1 MSLSKSKISLIQQS
15 IDFDNPAPQLINWP
29 ANHAFPLNLKDYTSR
44 RTVLEVVL
52 EDIAQSENY
61 LVVTGFT
68 SLAHII
74 ELFGGTVTFGDLK
87 DVRIVLGFEPE
98 LRERKL
104 WKSAELDKDI
114 KEFWAGQHYS
124 LLNGGVVIKVI
135 ELIKDQRLCFRLS
148 DGLHAKIYVGDLHV
162 ILGSANFS
170 KNGTTIQH
178 EANIRIP
185 NDAGKPVEQEQYRQI
200 KQIAENYYKLGK
212 PYNDAMIELL
222 RTLLKLTTWQEA
234 LARAIS
240 ELLDKPWLND
250 IPELNNKLNT
260 LKLWP
265 SQRIGLGQ
273 AMYILQTQGCILIA
287 DPTGSGKTKMISTLQ
302 LVLYH
307 WLWETGRRNKSYA
320 VTICPRLVKDS
331 WHKEFVDIEFSQSG
345 QISMGALSYT
355 KGHYHA
361 THLKEIRNANILVVD
376 EAHNFLNLHSFRSIS
391 VAEHTSDNII
401 LSTATP
407 INKKPK
413 DLMRLIELLGVDN
426 LGDQELEDFKALK
439 KQKHIKSNSPEFA
452 ALKSYIEKF
461 IVRRT
466 KTQLNKLI
474 DREPELYLNRQ
485 NKQCRYP
492 DHSPE
497 IYKTGETKEDQRIAR
512 QINALAGDLKGLV
525 YLQRIMRPD
534 DLEVK
539 DEQYHI
545 DLRLRAA
552 KALAKYNI
560 QAKMRSSKAA
570 LLEHIKGTEAALAEY
585 KFKSSKEKSG
595 NLLATIRKI
604 SEAVP
609 KNQLKHC
616 CPDWLTDIEAYQIA
630 SREEIAIYEQIAKLS
645 IDLSPSR
652 ELKKVNELLKL
663 FKAHELVLAFDSTV
677 ITLDFLGQLL
687 RTNYPGSGIEHHV
700 VTGVST
706 KTSIASIL
714 KKFDLGSTSKNVLAF
729 CSDSMSE
736 GVNLQQA
743 SALMFLDMPSVL
755 RIAEQRIGRIDR
767 LDSPHAQIKVYWPL
781 DTVEFALRSD
791 ARLIRTSFD
800 TESLIGSNFTIPDE
814 IMDQHLEDVIRPDD
828 MIQAMKENKD
838 QEYLWAGV
846 QDAFTSVHDLYEGEK
861 PLITRETY
869 DTYRN
874 VDASVKVKLS
884 IGVSEL
890 PWVFLAVKGTKAI
903 SPRWY
908 FVDADKNIHVEL
920 GEVCRQLRNH
930 IIHTEQWEM
939 RWSDSVQLELNN
951 YIDLLLR
958 NEINILPSKRK
969 RAIMVA
975 KVILNKQLKAAE
987 KDKIRRPLLQKVL
1000 EMFDPK
1006 IVNEEYNVDYYHFS
1020 QQWLDI
1026 FTPILAD
1033 KKRKQKK
1040 RDSKV
1045 LSLLDLRNDKSVE
1058 LPNEVLQKIL
1068 DEAPLIINMWSR
1080 VAACIIGIPRGML

>member
-1 MSLSKSKISLIQQS
+1 VSKTKPKVTVAQPEFN
-15 IDFDNPAPQLINWP
+15 FDNPPAQWISWP
-29 ANHAFPLNLKDYTSR
+29 DNLDFPLNLKDYTGR
-44 RTVLEVVL
+44 RTVLEVIL
-52 EDIAQSENY
+52 ADIAQSDGY

-74 ELFGGTVTFGDLK
+74 ELFGGKVNFERLK

-114 KEFWAGQHYS
+114 KEYWAGQHYS

-135 ELIKDQRLCFRLS
+135 ELIKEERICFRLS
-148 DGLHAKIYVGDLHV
+148 DGLHAKIYVGDGHV

-178 EANIRIP
+178 EANIRIK
-185 NDAGKPVEQEQYRQI
+185 NDPGEPVNQSQYTQI
-200 KQIAENYYKLGK
+200 KQIAENYYILGK
-212 PYNDAMIELL
+212 PYNETIIELL
-222 RTLLKLTTWQEA
+222 KSLLKLTTWQEA

-250 IPELNNKLNT
+250 IPELYNKLNS

-273 AMYILQTQGCILIA
+273 AMYILQTQGCVLIA

-307 WLWETGRRNKSYA
+307 WLWETGRRNRSYA
-320 VTICPRLVKDS
+320 VTICPPLVKDS

-355 KGHYHA
+355 KGHAHA
-361 THLKEIRNANILVVD
+361 THIKEIRNANILVVD

-401 LSTATP
+401 LATATP

-413 DLMRLIELLGVDN
+413 DLMRLVELLGADN
-426 LGDQELEDFKALK
+426 LGDQELEQFKLLK
-439 KQKHIKSNSPEFA
+439 KQKHIKSNSSEFA
-452 ALKSYIEKF
+452 NLKSYIEKF

-474 DREPELYLNRQ
+474 DREPHLYINREG
-485 NKQCRYP
+485 KQCRYP
-492 DHSPE
+492 IHSPQT
-497 IYKTGETKEDQRIAR
+497 YKTGETKEDQRIAAKV
-512 QINALAGDLKGLV
+512 NALAANLKGLI

-534 DLEVK
+534 ELEVK
-539 DEQYHI
+539 DEQQHI
-545 DLRLRAA
+545 ELRLRAA

-570 LLEHIKGTEAALAEY
+570 LLEHIEGTEAALSEY
-585 KFKSSKEKSG
+585 GFKSSKEKSG
-595 NLLATIRKI
+595 NMLGTIKKN
-604 SEAVP
+604 SESLP

-616 CPDWLTDIEAYQIA
+616 CPDWLTDLNLYQQA
-630 SREEIAIYEQIAKLS
+630 CREEIIIYEQMAALS
-645 IDLSPSR
+645 RNLSLSR
-652 ELKKVNELLKL
+652 EHKKLGELLKL
-663 FKAHELVLAFDSTV
+663 FKTHALVLAFDSTV
-677 ITLDFLGQLL
+677 LTLDFLGHLL
-687 RTNYPGSGIEHHV
+687 RTQLGETGIECHV
-700 VTGVST
+700 VTGVSS
-706 KTSIASIL
+706 KKSIVGIL
-714 KKFDLGSTSKNVLAF
+714 KKFDLGSDSKNVLALF
-729 CSDSMSE
+729 SDSMSE

-767 LDSPHAQIKVYWPL
+767 LDSPHAEIQVYWPL
-781 DTVEFALRSD
+781 DTIEFALRSD
-791 ARLIRTSFD
+791 GRLIRTSFD

-814 IMDQHLEDVIRPDD
+814 IMDLHMDDVIKPDD
-828 MIQAMKENKD
+828 MIKAMAENKD

-846 QDAFTSVHDLYEGEK
+846 QDAFTSVHDLYEGDQ
-861 PLITRETY
+861 PLITHQTY
-869 DTYRN
+869 ETYRN

-884 IGVSEL
+884 IGVSAR

-903 SPRWY
+903 FPRWY
-908 FVDADKNIHVEL
+908 FVDADNQIHVEL
-920 GEVCRQLRNH
+920 GEVCRQLRTH
-930 IIHTEQWEM
+930 ISTTQKWEM
-939 RWSDSVQLELNN
+939 CWSDTVQKELNN
-951 YIDLLLR
+951 YIDLLLI

-969 RAIMVA
+969 RAIQVA
-975 KVILNKQLKAAE
+975 KHILSKRLKAAD
-987 KDKIRRPLLQKVL
+987 KDKFRRTLLQKVL
-1000 EMFDPK
+1000 EMFEPK
-1006 IVNEEYNVDYYHFS
+1006 IVNEEYNIDYYHFS

-1026 FTPILAD
+1026 FTPILAE

-1040 RDSKV
+1040 RDNKV
-1045 LSLLDLRNDKSVE
+1045 LSLLDLRNDRSVE
-1058 LPNEVLQKIL
+1058 LPNETLQKIL

-1080 VAACIIGIPRGML
+1080 VAACIIGIPDWH

>member
-1 MSLSKSKISLIQQS
+1 M
-15 IDFDNPAPQLINWP
+15 DFDNPVPQLISWP
-29 ANHAFPLNLKDYTSR
+29 DNHAFPLNLRDYTSK

-52 EDIAQSENY
+52 EDISQSENY

-74 ELFGGTVTFGDLK
+74 ELFGGKVTFGRLR

-135 ELIKDQRLCFRLS
+135 ELIKEERICFRLS
-148 DGLHAKIYVGDLHV
+148 DGLHAKIYVGDLHT

-170 KNGTTIQH
+170 KNGTTMQH
-178 EANIRIP
+178 EANIRIN
-185 NDAGKPVEQEQYRQI
+185 NDVAKPVEQEQYRQI
-200 KQIAENYYKLGK
+200 KQIAENYYQLGK
-212 PYNDAMIELL
+212 PYNETIIELL

-234 LARAIS
+234 LARAIA

-250 IPELNNKLNT
+250 IPELYSKLNS

-273 AMYILQTQGCILIA
+273 AMYILQTQGCVLIA

-320 VTICPRLVKDS
+320 VTICPPLVKDS

-439 KQKHIKSNSPEFA
+439 KQKHIRSNSPEFA
-452 ALKSYIEKF
+452 ALKTYIEKF

-474 DREPELYLNRQ
+474 DREPELYINRQ
-485 NKQCRYP
+485 GKQCRYP
-492 DHSPE
+492 HHSPE
-497 IYKTGETKEDQRIAR
+497 IYKTGETKEDKRIAR
-512 QINALAGDLKGLV
+512 DINKLGGELKGLI
-525 YLQRIMRPD
+525 YLQRVMRPD
-534 DLEVK
+534 DLEAK

-570 LLEHIKGTEAALAEY
+570 LLEHIEGTDAALAEY
-585 KFKSSKEKSG
+585 KFKSSKDKSG
-595 NLLATIRKI
+595 NVIATIRKI
-604 SEAVP
+604 SETLP
-609 KNQLKHC
+609 KNQLKHV
-616 CPDWLTDIEAYQIA
+616 CPDWLTDLDTYQQVC
-630 SREEIAIYEQIAKLS
+630 REEIRIYEEIARLS
-645 IDLSPSR
+645 INLSLSR
-652 ELKKVNELLKL
+652 ELKKIGELLKL
-663 FKAHELVLAFDSTV
+663 FKEHALVLAFDSTV
-677 ITLDFLGQLL
+677 LTLDFLGKLL
-687 RTNYPGSGIEHHV
+687 RTNFPDSGIEHHV

-706 KTSIASIL
+706 KTSIANIL
-714 KKFDLGSTSKNVLAF
+714 KKFDLGSTATNVLAF

-767 LDSPHAQIKVYWPL
+767 LDSPHTEIKVYWPL
-781 DTVEFALRSD
+781 DSVEFALRSD
-791 ARLIRTSFD
+791 GRLIRTSFD
-800 TESLIGSNFTIPDE
+800 TESLIGSNFTIPEE
-814 IMDQHLEDVIRPDD
+814 IMDQHLEDIIRPDD
-828 MIQAMKENKD
+828 MIKAMKENKD

-846 QDAFTSVHDLYEGEK
+846 QDAFTSVHDLYEGEH
-861 PLITRETY
+861 PLITSKTY
-869 DTYRN
+869 EAYRN

-884 IGVSEL
+884 IGRSDR

-908 FVDADKNIHVEL
+908 FVDADEKISVEL
-920 GEVCRQLRNH
+920 GEVSRQLRHH
-930 IIHTEQWEM
+930 ITSTEYWEM
-939 RWSDSVQLELNN
+939 KWSDAVQKELDH
-951 YIDLLLR
+951 YIKLLLY

-969 RAIMVA
+969 RAILVA
-975 KVILNKQLKAAE
+975 KAILLKQLKLTE
-987 KDKIRRPLLQKVL
+987 KDQLRKKLISQVL

-1006 IVNEEYNVDYYHFS
+1006 IVNEEYNIDYYHFS

-1026 FTPILAD
+1026 FTPILAE
-1033 KKRKQKK
+1033 KKRNQKK
-1040 RDSKV
+1040 KDKKV
-1045 LSLLDLRNDKSVE
+1045 LSLLDLRNDKSIE
-1058 LPNEVLQKIL
+1058 LTNEVLQKIL

-1080 VAACIIGIPRGML
+1080 VAACIIGLPTLSVN

>member
-1 MSLSKSKISLIQQS
+1 MPKPSRNISHIQHK
-15 IDFDNPAPQLINWP
+15 IDFDNPPEPLINWP
-29 ANHAFPLNLKDYTSR
+29 DNYEFPLNLKSHS
-44 RTVLEVVL
+44 RTVLEIIK
-52 EDIAQSENY
+52 EDIAESGNY
-61 LVVTGFT
+61 LIVTGFT

-74 ELFGGTVTFGDLK
+74 ELFGSKIIFGYLK

-98 LRERKL
+98 LRERKM
-104 WKSAELDKDI
+104 WKKSELDKDV

-135 ELIKDQRLCFRLS
+135 ELIKTDKLCFRLS
-148 DGLHAKIYVGDLHV
+148 DGLHAKIYVGDQHV

-170 KNGTTIQH
+170 KNGTTMQH
-178 EANIRIP
+178 EANIRIK
-185 NDAGKPVEQEQYRQI
+185 NDAFEPIKAKQYANVRE
-200 KQIAENYYKLGK
+200 IAENYYLLGK
-212 PYNDAMIELL
+212 PYNEAIIDLL
-222 RTLLKLTTWQEA
+222 KALLKLTTWQEA

-240 ELLDKPWLND
+240 ELLDKQWLND
-250 IPELNNKLNT
+250 IPELYNKLNS

-273 AMYILQTQGCILIA
+273 AMYILQTQGCVLIA

-320 VTICPRLVKDS
+320 VTICPPLVKDS

-355 KGHYHA
+355 KGHHHA
-361 THLKEIRNANILVVD
+361 LHLKEIRNANILVVD

-391 VAEHTSDNII
+391 IAEHTSDNII

-439 KQKHIKSNSPEFA
+439 RQKHIKSNSLEFA
-452 ALKSYIEKF
+452 ELKNYIEKF

-474 DREPELYLNRQ
+474 DREPQLYINRLN
-485 NKQCRYP
+485 KECRYP
-492 DHSPE
+492 NHSPE
-497 IYKTGETKEDQRIAR
+497 TYKTGETKEDQKIAK
-512 QINALAGDLKGLV
+512 QINALANDLKGLI

-534 DLEVK
+534 DLEAK
-539 DEQYHI
+539 DDQYHI

-552 KALAKYNI
+552 RALAKYNI

-570 LLEHIKGTEAALAEY
+570 LLEHIRGTDAALAEY
-585 KFKSSKEKSG
+585 QFKSNKEKSG
-595 NLLATIRKI
+595 NILATIYKI
-604 SEAVP
+604 SEALP

-616 CPDWLTDIEAYQIA
+616 CPEWLTDLVQYQQVCE
-630 SREEIAIYEQIAKLS
+630 EEIAIYQQIASLS
-645 IDLSPSR
+645 INLSLAR
-652 ELKKVNELLKL
+652 ELKKISELLKL
-663 FKAHELVLAFDSTV
+663 FDEHALVLAFDSTV
-677 ITLDFLGQLL
+677 ITLDFLSQLL
-687 RTNYPGSGIEHHV
+687 HDNYPASALEHHV
-700 VTGVST
+700 VTGVSS

-767 LDSPHAQIKVYWPL
+767 LDSPHLEIKVYWPL

-791 ARLIRTSFD
+791 GRLIRTSVD
-800 TESLIGSNFTIPDE
+800 TESLIGSNFSIPDE
-814 IMDQHLEDVIRPDD
+814 IMDQHMEQVIRPDD
-828 MIQAMKENKD
+828 MIEAMKKDKD
-838 QEYLWAGV
+838 QEYLWAGL
-846 QDAFTSVHDLYEGEK
+846 QDAFTSVHNLYEGDS
-861 PLITRETY
+861 PLITREAY
-869 DTYRN
+869 ETYRD

-884 IGVSEL
+884 IGISDS

-908 FVDADKNIHVEL
+908 FVDANQNISVEL
-920 GEVCRQLRNH
+920 GEVCRNLRDH
-930 IIHTEQWEM
+930 IERTEKWEM
-939 RWSDSVQLELNN
+939 AWSDSVQLELNK
-951 YIDLLLR
+951 YIALLLK

-969 RAIMVA
+969 RAILVA
-975 KVILNKQLKAAE
+975 KDILNKELKLA
-987 KDKIRRPLLQKVL
+987 KKNKIRRQLIQKVL
-1000 EMFDPK
+1000 EMFEPQ
-1006 IVNEEYNVDYYHFS
+1006 IINEEYNIDYYYFS

-1026 FTPILAD
+1026 FTPILAE

-1040 RDSKV
+1040 RDNRV
-1045 LSLLDLRNDKSVE
+1045 LSLLDLIDDKSIE
-1058 LPNEVLQKIL
+1058 LQNEVLQKII

-1080 VAACIIGIPRGML
+1080 VAACIIGVPHPKP